1 MEELDIPPLVHK
13 LLCLPSQWHPWQEN
27 LPLQGGQARR
37 PLSPMLFLLAMEP
50 LHILFRKAQIKGLLG
65 CLSRSCDTFRVSLYA
80 DDAAIFINPTENFF
94 KVVLEIIGIFAEPSG
109 LFTNMGKTECFPIH
123 CGDLDLSFLHDSGI
137 ILSQFPCKYLGLPLH
152 YKKPSRSMLHP
163 VVEKV
168 GKRLPG

>member
-50 LHILFRKAQIKGLLG
+50 LHILFRKAQTKGLLG

-152 YKKPSRSMLHP
+152 YKKPSRSMLQP

-168 GKRLPG
+168 GRRLPG